1 MRIVT
6 TEAELY
12 AALASGEVF
21 WMKNNPPGR
30 RTRGVVE
37 TVSQA
42 DYGATCAR
50 SETYGSSA
58 VASSRPFATERPP
71 ALADDFKHGFHLE
84 EGDPPNPTDMSLAR
98 VEGVTLDLPDQARKG
113 RGAVALRQYA
123 VGLRAEHIGSYG
135 VSGYPHLQD
144 PTTSY
149 PEEGGSG

>member
-1 MRIVT
+1 MP
-6 TEAELY
+6 
-12 AALASGEVF
+12 S
-21 WMKNNPPGR
+21 KNPPGK
-30 RTRGVVE
+30 
-37 TVSQA
+37 
-42 DYGATCAR
+42 R
-50 SETYGSSA
+50 SEGVLGQVACEDYRLAHVESEIDGSSS
-58 VASSRPFATERPP
+58 VIPTRPFATERPP
-71 ALADDFKHGFHLE
+71 ALADDFKPGFHLE

-113 RGAVALRQYA
+113 RGAATLRQCV

>member
-21 WMKNNPPGR
+21 WMKRNPPGK
-30 RTRGVVE
+30 
-37 TVSQA
+37 
-42 DYGATCAR
+42 R
-50 SETYGSSA
+50 SEGVLGQVACEDYRHSHASGEMHGSSS
-58 VASSRPFATERPP
+58 VVQPRPFATERPP
-71 ALADDFKHGFHLE
+71 AVADDFKPGFHLE

-113 RGAVALRQYA
+113 RGAATLRQCV

-135 VSGYPHLQD
+135 VSGYPPLQD